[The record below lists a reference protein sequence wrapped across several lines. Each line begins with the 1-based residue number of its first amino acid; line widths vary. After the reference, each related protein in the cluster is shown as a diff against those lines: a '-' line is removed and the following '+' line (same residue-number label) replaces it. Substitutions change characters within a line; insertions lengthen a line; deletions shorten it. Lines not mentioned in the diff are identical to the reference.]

1 MRPTFWYANPSP
13 SPKPS
18 GTLLRNPAAAVLAGE
33 SIAIELAVSTRVSSF
48 GQYPSC
54 NFQQYVTRCQFG
66 LHQFRECASCTYSFP
81 IRYTSTTGAQ
91 ADRRRRH
98 ATTALGLLALH
109 PETSRFAR

>member
-1 MRPTFWYANPSP
+1 MAITAAQLQTALGVGGNGPQVLKHDAQADGTTQSWYVH
-13 SPKPS
+13 
-18 GTLLRNPAAAVLAGE
+18 G
-33 SIAIELAVSTRVSSF
+33 RVT
-48 GQYPSC
+48 YPGR
-54 NFQQYVTRCQFG
+54 VRW
-66 LHQFRECASCTYSFP
+66 